1 MAIFLNNGVSVTL
14 NSVDLSAYVTA
25 VTINQS
31 FDELE
36 VTAMGDTSHKFAKG
50 LEASTITLDFLND
63 NAAATVIPTLRAAYG
78 TTVTV
83 VIKQTSAAVSATNPS
98 YTASILV
105 NNLQNV
111 NGDSINLKPID
122 YIYLQQH
129 SSCSSRIRRNNGKA
143 KDNKG

>member
-1 MAIFLNNGVSVTL
+1 MAVFLNNAAVVTL

-36 VTAMGDTSHKFAKG
+36 ITAMGDTAHKFVKG

-63 NAAATVIPTLRAAYG
+63 NASAATIQTLRAAYG
-78 TTVTV
+78 TTVPLT
-83 VIKQTSAAVSATNPS
+83 IKQTSAATSATNPLYS
-98 YTASILV
+98 TTVLV

-111 NGDSINLKPID
+111 NGSVADVSSQSITFTCNSVITVTT
-122 YIYLQQH
+122 
-129 SSCSSRIRRNNGKA
+129 S
-143 KDNKG
+143 

>member
-36 VTAMGDTSHKFAKG
+36 VTAMGDTAHKFAKG

-78 TTVTV
+78 TTVTC

-98 YTASILV
+98 YTASVLV

-111 NGDSINLKPID
+111 NGDVASI
-122 YIYLQQH
+122 
-129 SSCSSRIRRNNGKA
+129 SSQSITFTCNSTVA
-143 KDNKG
+143 VAVA

>member
-1 MAIFLNNGVSVTL
+1 MAVFLNNAAVVTL

-36 VTAMGDTSHKFAKG
+36 ITAMGDTAHKFVKG

-63 NAAATVIPTLRAAYG
+63 NATSATIQTLRAAYG
-78 TTVTV
+78 TTVPLT
-83 VIKQTSAAVSATNPS
+83 IKQTSAATSASNPLYS
-98 YTASILV
+98 TTVLI

-111 NGDSINLKPID
+111 NGSVQDI
-122 YIYLQQH
+122 
-129 SSCSSRIRRNNGKA
+129 SSQSLTLTCNSVITVTTS
-143 KDNKG
+143 

>member
-31 FDELE
+31 FEELE
-36 VTAMGDTSHKFAKG
+36 ISAMGDTARKYAKG
-50 LEASTITLDFLND
+50 LEVSTITLDFLND

-78 TTVTV
+78 TTVTC
-83 VIKQTSAAVSATNPS
+83 VIKQASTAVSASNPS
-98 YTASILV
+98 YTASVLI

-111 NGDSINLKPID
+111 NGSVGDISVQSLTLTCNSTVAVAI
-122 YIYLQQH
+122 
-129 SSCSSRIRRNNGKA
+129 A
-143 KDNKG
+143 

>member
-1 MAIFLNNGVSVTL
+1 MAIFLNNTASVTF
-14 NSVDLSAYVTA
+14 NSVDLSAYVTS
-25 VTINQS
+25 VTINQA

-78 TTVTV
+78 TTVTL
-83 VIKQTSAAVSATNPS
+83 VIKQSSAAVSATNPS
-98 YTASILV
+98 YTASVLV

-111 NGDSINLKPID
+111 NGAVGDISSQSITFTCNSTI
-122 YIYLQQH
+122 
-129 SSCSSRIRRNNGKA
+129 A
-143 KDNKG
+143 VAVA

>member
-1 MAIFLNNGVSVTL
+1 MAIFLNNGVSCVL
-14 NSVDLSAYVTA
+14 NSVDLSAYLTA
-25 VTINQS
+25 ITINQS

-36 VTAMGDTSHKFAKG
+36 VTAMADTSHKFVKG

-78 TTVTV
+78 TTVTC

-98 YTASILV
+98 YTASVLV

-111 NGDSINLKPID
+111 NGAVADISSQSITFTCN
-122 YIYLQQH
+122 
-129 SSCSSRIRRNNGKA
+129 STVA
-143 KDNKG
+143 VAVA

>member
-1 MAIFLNNGVSVTL
+1 MAIFLNNTASVTF

-25 VTINQS
+25 VTINQA

-36 VTAMGDTSHKFAKG
+36 VTAMGDTAHKFAKG

-83 VIKQTSAAVSATNPS
+83 VVKQSSAAVSATNPS
-98 YTASILV
+98 YTASVLV

-111 NGDSINLKPID
+111 NGAVGDISSQSITFTCN
-122 YIYLQQH
+122 
-129 SSCSSRIRRNNGKA
+129 STVVVA
-143 KDNKG
+143 VA

>member
-1 MAIFLNNGVSVTL
+1 MAIFLNNTASVTF

-36 VTAMGDTSHKFAKG
+36 VTAMGDTAHKFAKG

-78 TTVTV
+78 TTVTL
-83 VIKQTSAAVSATNPS
+83 VIKQSSAAVSATNPS
-98 YTASILV
+98 YTASVLV
-105 NNLQNV
+105 NNLQNI
-111 NGDSINLKPID
+111 NGAVGDISSQSITFTCN
-122 YIYLQQH
+122 
-129 SSCSSRIRRNNGKA
+129 STVVVA
-143 KDNKG
+143 VA

>member
-1 MAIFLNNGVSVTL
+1 MAIFLNNTASVTF

-36 VTAMGDTSHKFAKG
+36 VTAMGDTAHKFAKG

-78 TTVTV
+78 TTVTL
-83 VIKQTSAAVSATNPS
+83 VIKQSSAAVSATNPS
-98 YTASILV
+98 YTASVLV

-111 NGDSINLKPID
+111 NGAVGDISSQSITFTCN
-122 YIYLQQH
+122 
-129 SSCSSRIRRNNGKA
+129 STVVVA
-143 KDNKG
+143 VA